1 MPEMP
6 VREATAVI
14 AILLSL
20 LLAGCS
26 TQVPQALTS
35 PMIPRTFTG
44 PVAAETKVWPE
55 PSWWQGFGD
64 PQLTALV
71 TQAQDGNRDIAVAAA
86 RVMQAE
92 AQSTIQRSAL
102 FPQIGGQADWQSGGC
117 NGQSCNQYPSSK
129 QFGLQF
135 NASYELDF
143 WGLARDN
150 LRAANEQLKAAR
162 FAQESVALSVT
173 ANVAT
178 QYLNVVAIRRRIAIQ
193 HQNIEA
199 INAILDVVKL
209 RVKTGA
215 TSHLDLAREQAQL
228 ELTEAQ
234 LPSLETV
241 EKQALYSLA
250 VLLGRPP
257 EGFDVPAADLEKVLP
272 PSVGAGLP
280 SELLLRRPDVAQA
293 EANLASA
300 HANVDAARAAF
311 FPQISL
317 TGQGG
322 FVSTAIGTLV
332 QGSSFGYSWGAGLL
346 QTIFDGGKLAGQK
359 DLAEGVQKEY
369 VAAYQNA
376 ALNAYADVE
385 FALIQVANT
394 SRAESHLRQLI
405 IAAQEAFEISELQY
419 RQGAADLLT
428 VLQAQQTLFSAQ
440 DQLIQTVLSNRLAA
454 VHLYEALGG
463 GWLEAASDQTQ
474 LPNLVATTAGTEDKP
489 ELHQVNIRREPP
501 RQ

>member
-1 MPEMP
+1 MSKTVAP
-6 VREATAVI
+6 VFA
-14 AILLSL
+14 L
-20 LLAGCS
+20 LLAGCA
-26 TQVPQALTS
+26 TQVPQALPPQMT
-35 PMIPRTFTG
+35 PQKFTG
-44 PVAAETKVWPE
+44 PIAADARVWPE
-55 PSWWQGFGD
+55 PAWWQGFGD
-64 PQLTALV
+64 PQLTALIN
-71 TQAQDGNRDIAVAAA
+71 QAQDGNRDIAVAAA

-102 FPQIGGQADWQSGGC
+102 FPQIGGQAQGQRGGC
-117 NGQSCNQYPSSK
+117 SGQACSQFPNGR
-129 QFGLQF
+129 QFGLSF

-162 FAQESVALSVT
+162 FARESVALTVT
-173 ANVAT
+173 ANAAT
-178 QYLNVVAIRRRIAIQ
+178 QYLTVLAIRRRIAIQ

-199 INAILDVVKL
+199 INAILEVVKL
-209 RVKTGA
+209 RVKAGA

-228 ELTEAQ
+228 ESTLAQ
-234 LPSLETV
+234 LPSLETA

-257 EGFDVPAADLEKVLP
+257 EGFDVTSGDLEKVP
-272 PSVGAGLP
+272 PPVVGAGLP

-322 FVSTAIGTLV
+322 FVSTAIGALL
-332 QGSSFGYSWGAGLL
+332 QGSNFGYGYGASLL

-359 DLAEGVQKEY
+359 DLADATQAEF
-369 VAAYQNA
+369 VAAYQSA

-385 FALIQVANT
+385 FALTQVSNT
-394 SRAESHLRQLI
+394 GQSESHLRALI
-405 IAAQEAFEISELQY
+405 TAADEAFQISQLQY
-419 RQGAADLLT
+419 RQGATDLLN
-428 VLQAQQTLFSAQ
+428 VLQAQQTLFTAQ
-440 DQLIQTVLSNRLAA
+440 DQLVQTVLSNRLSAI
-454 VHLYEALGG
+454 HLYEALGG
-463 GWLEAASDQTQ
+463 GWSEKSEDRTQ
-474 LPNLVATTAGTEDKP
+474 LESHGEAN
-489 ELHQVNIRREPP
+489 
-501 RQ
+501 

>member
-1 MPEMP
+1 MNKPFILVP
-6 VREATAVI
+6 V
-14 AILLSL
+14 L
-20 LLAGCS
+20 LLAGCA
-26 TQVPQALTS
+26 TPVPQALS
-35 PMIPRTFTG
+35 PPLVPKTFTG
-44 PVAAETKVWPE
+44 PIGNEAKIWPD

-71 TQAQDGNRDIAVAAA
+71 SQARDSNRDIAVAAA
-86 RVMQAE
+86 RVIQAQ

-102 FPQIGGQADWQSGGC
+102 FPQIGGQANWQSGGC
-117 NGQSCNQYPSSK
+117 NGQSCNSYPSSK
-129 QFGLQF
+129 LFGLQF

-178 QYLNVVAIRRRIAIQ
+178 QYLNVLAIRRRIAIL
-193 HQNIEA
+193 HQNIDA
-199 INAILDVVKL
+199 INAILAVVKL

-215 TSHLDLAREQAQL
+215 TSHLDMAREQAQL

-250 VLLGRPP
+250 VLLGWPP
-257 EGFDVPAADLEKVLP
+257 EGFDISTGDLEKVLP
-272 PSVGAGLP
+272 PTVGAGLP
-280 SELLLRRPDVAQA
+280 SELLLRRPDVARA

-300 HANVDAARAAF
+300 HANLDAARAAF

-346 QTIFDGGKLAGQK
+346 QTIFDGGRLAGQK

-385 FALIQVANT
+385 FALVQVANT
-394 SRAESHLRQLI
+394 SQAEGKLRQAI
-405 IAAQEAFEISELQY
+405 VAAQEAFEISELQY

-440 DQLIQTVLSNRLAA
+440 DQLVQTVLSNRLAA
-454 VHLYEALGG
+454 IHLYEALGG
-463 GWLEAASDQTQ
+463 GWLEGTSDQTQ
-474 LPNLVATTAGTEDKP
+474 RTNVVATAADTEGGSQSP
-489 ELHQVNIRREPP
+489 LRSVP
-501 RQ
+501 